1 VLIPVYK
8 EARSQPF
15 FLPISPSTFLVVGG
29 RLLEYHIL
37 LFHRV
42 RKLFYIFLFLQNK
55 FLNYLNNCCNIRKL
69 FYITITLIHEMQKR
83 KVQKGLATLCMGG
96 GMGIAMC
103 IERNFLHHK

>member
-1 VLIPVYK
+1 MKNKVSLLRASVPCAK
-8 EARSQPF
+8 EC
-15 FLPISPSTFLVVGG
+15 STFLVVGG

-69 FYITITLIHEMQKR
+69 FYITNNK
-83 KVQKGLATLCMGG
+83 K
-96 GMGIAMC
+96 
-103 IERNFLHHK
+103 